1 MRVCS
6 PLCRNLVRN
15 YLSGTIPVEWAS
27 MPYITSITLSANN
40 LSGPLPTWLQNFK
53 NLKILGIEGNQF
65 SGTIPDELGN
75 LTNLTKLHL
84 ASNKFI
90 GRLPVTLARLV
101 NLEEFWISDN
111 NFNGTIPGYIGTWS
125 RLQKLFL
132 HASGLKGPLPEAVAR
147 LENLADLRI
156 SDTTGINFFPNISSK
171 VIATLILRNV
181 GLSGSVPSYIW
192 NMSKLNRLD
201 LSFNKLTG
209 ELQEV
214 PKAPPHTYLTNNMLS
229 GNVESASV
237 YLHSKSVIDLSYN
250 NFSWSSSCRDK
261 RLLPCAGP
269 TNCSKYQRSLHINC
283 GGGNVQIKNL
293 LR

>member
-147 LENLADLRI
+147 LENLVDLRI

-192 NMSKLNRLD
+192 NMSKLNRL
-201 LSFNKLTG
+201 
-209 ELQEV
+209 
-214 PKAPPHTYLTNNMLS
+214 
-229 GNVESASV
+229 
-237 YLHSKSVIDLSYN
+237 
-250 NFSWSSSCRDK
+250 
-261 RLLPCAGP
+261 
-269 TNCSKYQRSLHINC
+269 
-283 GGGNVQIKNL
+283 
-293 LR
+293 